1 MEPLVAAVVHFDGP
15 IYSKQLVVVAPCR
28 GETLAGHDMVH
39 ALCFD
44 GKRCWVYHAEGW
56 SRLVG

>member
-44 GKRCWVYHAEGW
+44 GKRC
-56 SRLVG
+56 